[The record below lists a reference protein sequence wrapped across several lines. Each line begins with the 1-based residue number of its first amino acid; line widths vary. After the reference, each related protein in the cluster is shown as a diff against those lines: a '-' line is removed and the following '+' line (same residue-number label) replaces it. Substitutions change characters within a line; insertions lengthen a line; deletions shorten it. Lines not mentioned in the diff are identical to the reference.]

1 MEQELE
7 NALKMYLIG
16 KKNIETDNPN
26 SIAFLKKSIENINII
41 KEKFNNLTSEH
52 LHVLNLTEAD
62 CKKILSNYDNVFE
75 LINKND
81 LSSIK
86 KINNFNFREINDEG
100 NTILHHCINVGDT
113 TILKELLKKG
123 GCIDQVNGN
132 GNTLLEY
139 ACLKKDPNIIN
150 FLICHGANLKK
161 HLFFRKKD
169 NQLYLNKSDI
179 DCAILL
185 RVIMNYSKNN
195 DLSLFKFLGNHF
207 SWNELVGLEKYT
219 IKDMAIGL
227 TNMFKNK
234 QSFITYKNII
244 IEDLNNYS
252 KNMNNINLKKNI
264 NKVDIILFNLIPFI
278 SYPFS
283 NINNS
288 YIIKNELKYLVKKIL
303 KQSKTTDDVKEH
315 LINNLFDTY
324 VKTELYPKDYI
335 GILIFQIVNKFTKIK
350 L

>member
-16 KKNIETDNPN
+16 KKNLESDNIK
-26 SIAFLKKSIENINII
+26 SISFLKKSMENISII

-62 CKKILSNYDNVFE
+62 CIKIISNYDNVFD

-113 TILKELLKKG
+113 TILKELFKKG

-161 HLFFRKKD
+161 HLFFRKREH
-169 NQLYLNKSDI
+169 NLYLNKSDI

-195 DLSLFKFLGNHF
+195 DMSLFTFLGDYF
-207 SWNELVGLEKYT
+207 SWNELVGLEKNT
-219 IKDMAIGL
+219 IKDIAIGL

-234 QSFITYKNII
+234 QSYNTYKNII
-244 IEDLNNYS
+244 IEDLKNYNN
-252 KNMNNINLKKNI
+252 NNINLKKNI
-264 NKVDIILFNLIPFI
+264 NKVDIILFNLVPFI
-278 SYPFS
+278 SYPFP
-283 NINNS
+283 NINNC
-288 YIIKNELKYLVKKIL
+288 YIIKNELKYLVKKTL
-303 KQSKTTDDVKEH
+303 KQSKTTDEVKEK

-324 VKTELYPKDYI
+324 IKTELYPKDYI
-335 GILIFQIVNKFTKIK
+335 GIIIFQIINKFTKIK